1 MLALVIL
8 DILVFIVLYQF
19 VQVTATMLELV
30 LLLTLVIVSEA
41 KWELIVQLIVAV
53 EVMEHATIM
62 ELVFV
67 ILDLFSTLL
76 LVNVNILVLINQVQ
90 TAMVPTYLH
99 AVQDVLVE
107 LAIMA
112 LVIVGLVLVE

>member
-1 MLALVIL
+1 M
-8 DILVFIVLYQF
+8 FIVLYQF
-19 VQVTATMLELV
+19 VQATATMLEFV

-41 KWELIVQLIVAV
+41 RWELIVQLIVGV
-53 EVMEHATIM
+53 EVMEHATLM

-67 ILDLFSTLL
+67 ILDFFLTLL
-76 LVNVNILVLINQVQ
+76 LVNVNIHVLVNQVQ
-90 TAMVPTYLH
+90 TAMAPTYLH
-99 AVQDVLVE
+99 AVHDVLVE